1 MDAITDVPLP
11 ANEPIHD
18 YAPGSGERTRITEQL
33 RALAQDPID
42 LPHVIGGTHRMG
54 GGQRVDVV
62 QPHRHSARLGTF
74 TNAEH
79 SDASAAIEAAIAAKA
94 DWEATPFDE
103 RAAVFLRAADLM
115 AGPWREKIAAAT
127 MLGQSKTAY
136 QAEIDTPC
144 ELIDFWRFNVAF
156 ARQILAQQ
164 PISTRGVWNR
174 TDYRPLE
181 GFVYAITPFNFTAI
195 AGNLPTA
202 PALMGNTVVWKPS
215 PTQTVA
221 AYLTMQLLEAA
232 GLPPGVINLL
242 AGDGI
247 AVSDVALAD
256 PRLAGI
262 HFTGSTGTFQHLWR
276 EVGTNIDRYH
286 TYPRLVGETG
296 GKDFVLAH
304 TSARPDVL
312 RTALIRGAFDYQGQ
326 KCSAAS
332 RAFIPRSVWQ
342 RMGDDFLSAT
352 EALPY
357 GDVTDLTNYG
367 GAVIDERAFAKN
379 VKAIERAKSAAN
391 VTIAVG
397 GEYDD
402 SEGYFVRPTV
412 LLSDDPT
419 DESFCTEYFGPILS
433 VHVYADGDYDSI
445 LDVVDKGAKYALTGA
460 VIADDRSAVLAAEQR
475 LRHAAGNF
483 YVNDKPTGAVVGQQP
498 FGGSRASGTND
509 KAGSALNLLRWTSA
523 RSIKETFVPP
533 TNHDYPHMDSE

>member
-94 DWEATPFDE
+94 AWEATPFDE
-103 RAAVFLRAADLM
+103 RAAVFLRAADLL

-144 ELIDFWRFNVAF
+144 ELVDFWRFNVAF

-202 PALMGNTVVWKPS
+202 PALMGNTVV
-215 PTQTVA
+215 
-221 AYLTMQLLEAA
+221 
-232 GLPPGVINLL
+232 
-242 AGDGI
+242 
-247 AVSDVALAD
+247 
-256 PRLAGI
+256 
-262 HFTGSTGTFQHLWR
+262 
-276 EVGTNIDRYH
+276 
-286 TYPRLVGETG
+286 
-296 GKDFVLAH
+296 
-304 TSARPDVL
+304 
-312 RTALIRGAFDYQGQ
+312 
-326 KCSAAS
+326 
-332 RAFIPRSVWQ
+332 
-342 RMGDDFLSAT
+342 
-352 EALPY
+352 
-357 GDVTDLTNYG
+357 
-367 GAVIDERAFAKN
+367 
-379 VKAIERAKSAAN
+379 
-391 VTIAVG
+391 
-397 GEYDD
+397 
-402 SEGYFVRPTV
+402 
-412 LLSDDPT
+412 
-419 DESFCTEYFGPILS
+419 
-433 VHVYADGDYDSI
+433 
-445 LDVVDKGAKYALTGA
+445 
-460 VIADDRSAVLAAEQR
+460 
-475 LRHAAGNF
+475 
-483 YVNDKPTGAVVGQQP
+483 
-498 FGGSRASGTND
+498 
-509 KAGSALNLLRWTSA
+509 
-523 RSIKETFVPP
+523 
-533 TNHDYPHMDSE
+533 